1 MRILLLAN
9 NWVGLQIAKY
19 LKERNEQIVGLGI
32 HAPDR
37 QKYTADIIKAVSLPN
52 HLVFEGNVVNEPKT
66 IEKIKEMKPDIT
78 LAAFWYYILGKEL
91 LHLPRYGCIN
101 FHPGFLPYNRGMNP
115 NVWPFIEDSPAGV
128 TLHYMTEKVD
138 KGDIIAQKQIPI
150 EADDTAGSLEKKTW
164 IEIVALFKKTWPKI
178 KKQQVKSIP
187 QDDAKATVHTAK
199 DIFTVDEI
207 YLDKNYT
214 GKELLNRLRSR
225 SYPKHFFAYYKV
237 NGEKIFIKAVLTSE

>member
-19 LKERNEQIVGLGI
+19 LKDQNEQIVGLGI
-32 HAPDR
+32 HAPNR
-37 QKYTADIIKAVSLPN
+37 QKYTAEIIKAVSLPN
-52 HLVFEGNVVNEPKT
+52 HLLFEGSILNEHKT
-66 IEKIKEMKPDIT
+66 IARIKDMKPDII

-101 FHPGFLPYNRGMNP
+101 FHPGLLPYNRGMNP
-115 NVWPFIEDSPAGV
+115 NVWPFIDDSPAGV

-138 KGDIIAQKQIPI
+138 KGNIIAQKQISI

-178 KKQQVKSIP
+178 KRHQVKSIP
-187 QDDAKATVHTAK
+187 QDDAIATVHTAN
-199 DIFTVDEI
+199 DILTIDEI

-214 GKELLNRLRSR
+214 GKELINRLRAR
-225 SYPKHFFAYYKV
+225 SYPKHSFAYYKV
-237 NGEKIFIKAVLTSE
+237 HGKKVFIKVVLKSE